1 VLRSS
6 FKVEPDG
13 LAGPGDTKA
22 VAEAV
27 PVSSGGRDLLH
38 IVLIPTGRL
47 SLLPLHAAQYAV
59 DGRDGCFLDEFV
71 VSYAISAT
79 ALSKARQ
86 EAQLRGNA
94 PLRLV
99 GVGNPLPEFADGAVD
114 RPGSL
119 PFARAELESIA
130 EMLPD
135 GAARVFYEHNAN
147 RQILVDALPGANL
160 VHLSCHGRFRA
171 DDPLASGL
179 LLADGKLTLRDII
192 AAGFTALAK
201 TRLAVLSACQTAIQD
216 FRNLPDEAIGL
227 PAGFTQAGVPSVLG
241 TLWSVND
248 ASTAF
253 LMVRFYELLL
263 QDRLPPP
270 VAMRQAQLWLR
281 DATNTELDAY
291 LSRHEAIALA
301 RRQPTARM
309 PMTAV
314 HALLSQVLKGDPNE
328 RPYAHPYH
336 WAPFV
341 FYGAE
346 EPV

>member
-1 VLRSS
+1 M
-6 FKVEPDG
+6 
-13 LAGPGDTKA
+13 
-22 VAEAV
+22 
-27 PVSSGGRDLLH
+27 
-38 IVLIPTGRL
+38 
-47 SLLPLHAAQYAV
+47 
-59 DGRDGCFLDEFV
+59 DEFT

-79 ALSKARQ
+79 VLAKARQ
-86 EAQLRGNA
+86 EAQARRDTE
-94 PLRLV
+94 LRLV
-99 GVGNPLPEFADGAVD
+99 GVGNPLPESAEVGED

-130 EMLPD
+130 DMLP
-135 GAARVFYEHNAN
+135 GGTARTFYEHQAT
-147 RQILVDALPGANL
+147 RQTLLDALPGANL

-171 DDPLASGL
+171 DDPLESGL
-179 LLADGKLTLRDII
+179 LLADGELTLRDII
-192 AAGFTALAK
+192 AAGFTALSAC
-201 TRLAVLSACQTAIQD
+201 RLAVLSACQTAIQD

-227 PAGFTQAGVPSVLG
+227 PAGLTQAGVPSVLG

-248 ASTAF
+248 ASTAL

-270 VAMRQAQLWLR
+270 VALRQAQLWLR
-281 DATNTELDAY
+281 DATNAELDAY

-301 RRQPTARM
+301 RQQQAERM

-314 HALLSQVLKGDPNE
+314 HALLGQVLKGDPNA
-328 RPYAHPYH
+328 RPYAHPYY